1 MLPISP
7 IEYLV
12 AFAIAFLADPMWSTY
27 FCKYASR
34 IRREAASRA

>member
-12 AFAIAFLADPMWSTY
+12 AFAIAFLAGVLWSIC
-27 FCKYASR
+27 FCKYVGKVR
-34 IRREAASRA
+34 QEATAHA